1 MASKYKQ
8 QADGRWKTKVFDGT
22 YKNGKKH
29 YVWLVSSKSSRDL
42 ERLVSEFIQKR
53 DCGLLVVSRDVSIQ
67 QYARDWAKAK
77 KKLKADATK
86 DMYDR
91 VIEVYLKPFAH
102 LTFEYFTEVQIQAII
117 DDHLEHPRTCEQIY
131 MTLKQISKAAE
142 KEHLLPVGETSRIFD
157 DIQIPDYEAEEREP
171 LSDEEF
177 QRVHDVLVA
186 HRLPPR
192 SALFL
197 SLIYFCGLRREE
209 ALALKLDDIHSFTVT
224 INKALYLGEND
235 TKIKP
240 PKSKRGNRV
249 VPLPPDAVPIIT
261 KALER
266 IEPNAEGYLFTTK
279 NGDLITKSSYR
290 RMWDS
295 IRKVLGFE
303 CTAHQLRHTYC
314 TNLCYESFKHR
325 TISQKEIARLLG
337 DTEKMVS
344 DVYSH
349 IIAKREKTSQ
359 AITSIFSQ
367 KKAKK
372 APQGEQ
378 EKKAVNQLSTNRGKM
393 KYKEV

>member
-1 MASKYKQ
+1 MASKYKK

-22 YKNGKKH
+22 YQNGKKH
-29 YVWLVSSKSSRDL
+29 YVWLTSSKSSRDL
-42 ERLVSEFIQKR
+42 EMLVSEFIQKR
-53 DCGLLVVSRDVSIQ
+53 DGGLLVISRDISIQ

-77 KKLKADATK
+77 KRLKADATK

-102 LTFEYFTEVQIQAII
+102 LTFEYFTEIQIQALI
-117 DDHLEHPRTCEQIY
+117 DEHFEHPRTCEQIY
-131 MTLKQISKAAE
+131 LTLKQISKAAE
-142 KEHLLPVGETSRIFD
+142 KGHLIPVGETNRIFE
-157 DIQIPDYEAEEREP
+157 DIQLPNHEIEEKEP
-171 LSDEEF
+171 LTDEEF
-177 QRVHDVLVA
+177 QRIRDVLLD

-197 SLIYFCGLRREE
+197 SLIYYCGLRREE
-209 ALALKLDDIHSFTVT
+209 ALALTLDDIHSFTVT
-224 INKALYLGEND
+224 INKALYLGENE

-266 IEPNAEGYLFTTK
+266 MEPNPEGYLFTTK

-290 RMWDS
+290 RMWDG

-349 IIAKREKTSQ
+349 LISKREKTSQ
-359 AITSIFSQ
+359 AITSVFAQ
-367 KKAKK
+367 KNRGKLSEHDKK
-372 APQGEQ
+372 
-378 EKKAVNQLSTNRGKM
+378 KKAVN
-393 KYKEV
+393 